1 MRPSNNRM
9 EALEAVVPADPLPN
23 SRPLTTKRQNCESL
37 SAAADRT
44 PYGLPIIESC
54 LTCPFIKE
62 RLFCNLPQ
70 PAVEALDAI
79 SSSATYPKG
88 AVLFVEGQP
97 PRGVFI
103 ICSGRV
109 KLLAGSKGGGALIL
123 RIANPGEIVG
133 LPGTISGKPYGV
145 TAEALEPIQA
155 NFIPREVFLQFLREH
170 NEVTLRVAEM
180 LAAIYHSTYL
190 EVRCLGLSNS
200 AEEKLAR
207 FLLGLADG
215 VAPDNG
221 RIRASLT
228 LTHEEIGEMIGT
240 SRETVTRLF
249 ADLKRKQLVEVH
261 GSTLVIKNKSA
272 LEKLFAS

>member
-1 MRPSNNRM
+1 M
-9 EALEAVVPADPLPN
+9 EALEAVAPAGALPPTAKKQ
-23 SRPLTTKRQNCESL
+23 RPEVQ

-70 PAVEALDAI
+70 SAVQALDAI

-103 ICSGRV
+103 ICNGRV
-109 KLLAGSKGGGALIL
+109 KLLAGSNGGNALIL

-155 NFIPREVFLQFLREH
+155 NFIPRETFLQFLHEH
-170 NEVTLRVAEM
+170 SEVTLRVAEM
-180 LAAIYHSTYL
+180 LAAIYHSTYQ
-190 EVRCLGLSNS
+190 EVRCLGLSSS

-207 FLLGLADG
+207 FLLGVADG
-215 VAPDNG
+215 HPAENG
-221 RIRASLT
+221 RVRISLT
-228 LTHEEIGEMIGT
+228 LTHEEIGEIIGT

-249 ADLKRKQLVEVH
+249 ADLRRKQLVEMH
-261 GSTLVIKNKSA
+261 GSVLVIKNKPA
-272 LEKLFAS
+272 LEKLFST